1 MGSFTFKEL
10 KNHFSDS
17 LAQIYEQSEID
28 ALFFRLFEDIF
39 DIQKFQI
46 QLDYNNT
53 VPEQQLDILL
63 DSLSRLQ
70 TSEPLQYITQKA
82 YFLDLELY
90 ISPSVLIPR
99 PETEELVKH
108 VMRENIQKPKIIDIG
123 TGSGCISVSLAKFI
137 FDSEVFAID
146 ISKNAIDTAQ
156 LNATKYSVKIDFK
169 QLDIFEISDSNF
181 PQKFDI
187 IVSNPPYVTES
198 DKANMQNNVL
208 LYEPKNAL
216 FVPDS
221 SALKYYNAIA
231 KFAETN
237 LAKKGIVWV
246 EINERFGNE
255 TCDVFAQYFSNVKL
269 YNDFRDK
276 SRFVRATN
284 T

>member
-1 MGSFTFKEL
+1 MSNFTFKEL
-10 KNHFSDS
+10 KKHFSDS

-46 QLDYNNT
+46 QLDYNNK
-53 VPEQQLDILL
+53 VPEQQLEILL
-63 DSLSRLQ
+63 NSLSRLQ
-70 TSEPLQYITQKA
+70 ASEPLQYITQKA

-90 ISPSVLIPR
+90 VSPSVLIPR

-108 VMRENIQKPKIIDIG
+108 ILRENREKPRIIDIG
-123 TGSGCISVSLAKFI
+123 TGSGCISISLAKFI
-137 FDSEVFAID
+137 YDSEVVAID

-156 LNATKYSVKIDFK
+156 LNATKYGVNIDFK
-169 QLDIFEISDSNF
+169 QLDIFEILDSDF

>member
-1 MGSFTFKEL
+1 M
-10 KNHFSDS
+10 
-17 LAQIYEQSEID
+17 QIYEQSEID
-28 ALFFRLFEDIF
+28 TLFFRLFEDIF

-46 QLDYNNT
+46 QLDYNNK
-53 VPEQQLDILL
+53 VPEQQLEILL

-90 ISPSVLIPR
+90 VSPSVLIPR

-108 VMRENIQKPKIIDIG
+108 ILRENREKPRIIDIG
-123 TGSGCISVSLAKFI
+123 TGSGCISISLAKFI
-137 FDSEVFAID
+137 YDSEVVAID

-156 LNATKYSVKIDFK
+156 LNATKYGVNIDFK
-169 QLDIFEISDSNF
+169 QLDIFEILDSDF

-198 DKANMQNNVL
+198 DKTNMQNNVL

-221 SALKYYNAIA
+221 SALKYYSAIA
-231 KFAETN
+231 EFASTN
-237 LAKKGIVWV
+237 LAKNGVIWV
-246 EINERFGNE
+246 EINERFGTE

>member
-53 VPEQQLDILL
+53 VPEQQLEILL

-70 TSEPLQYITQKA
+70 TFEPLQYITQKA

-90 ISPSVLIPR
+90 VSPSVLIPR

-108 VMRENIQKPKIIDIG
+108 VLRENIQKPKIIDIG
-123 TGSGCISVSLAKFI
+123 TGSGCISISLAKFI
-137 FDSEVFAID
+137 YDSEVFAID
-146 ISKNAIDTAQ
+146 ISKNAIDTTQ
-156 LNATKYSVKIDFK
+156 LNATKYGVKINFK
-169 QLDIFEISDSNF
+169 QLDIFEISDSDF
-181 PQKFDI
+181 LPKFDI

-221 SALKYYNAIA
+221 SALKYYSAIA
-231 KFAETN
+231 KFANTN
-237 LAKKGIVWV
+237 LAKNGVIWV
-246 EINERFGNE
+246 EINERFGSE
-255 TCDVFAQYFSNVKL
+255 TCNVFAQYFSNVKL

-276 SRFVRATN
+276 PRFVRATN

>member
-1 MGSFTFKEL
+1 MRKYTKSRL
-10 KNHFSDS
+10 MVFS
-17 LAQIYEQSEID
+17 LIY
-28 ALFFRLFEDIF
+28 IF
-39 DIQKFQI
+39 SISKVQI
-46 QLDYNNT
+46 QPDYNK
-53 VPEQQLDILL
+53 VPEQQLETCSIRYHGYKHLN
-63 DSLSRLQ
+63 
-70 TSEPLQYITQKA
+70 LQYITQSIL
-82 YFLDLELY
+82 LDLEPY
-90 ISPSVLIPR
+90 VSPSVLIPR

-108 VMRENIQKPKIIDIG
+108 ILRENREKPRIIDIG
-123 TGSGCISVSLAKFI
+123 TGSGCISISLAKFI
-137 FDSEVFAID
+137 YDSEVVAID

-156 LNATKYSVKIDFK
+156 LNATKYGVNIDFK
-169 QLDIFEISDSNF
+169 QLDIFEILDSDF

>member
-216 FVPDS
+216 FVPDN
-221 SALKYYNAIA
+221 SALKYYSAIA
-231 KFAETN
+231 KFAYTN
-237 LAKKGIVWV
+237 LVENGVVWV
-246 EINERFGNE
+246 EINERFGKE
-255 TCDVFAQYFSNVKL
+255 TCDVFTQYFSNVKL

-276 SRFVRATN
+276 PRFVRATN

>member
-1 MGSFTFKEL
+1 ML
-10 KNHFSDS
+10 N
-17 LAQIYEQSEID
+17 
-28 ALFFRLFEDIF
+28 
-39 DIQKFQI
+39 
-46 QLDYNNT
+46 
-53 VPEQQLDILL
+53 
-63 DSLSRLQ
+63 SLSRLQ
-70 TSEPLQYITQKA
+70 ASEPLQYITQKA

-90 ISPSVLIPR
+90 VSPSVLIPR

-108 VMRENIQKPKIIDIG
+108 ILRENREKPRIIDIG
-123 TGSGCISVSLAKFI
+123 TGSGCISISLAKFI
-137 FDSEVFAID
+137 YDSEVVAID

-156 LNATKYSVKIDFK
+156 LNATKYGVNIDFK
-169 QLDIFEISDSNF
+169 QLDIFEILDSDF